1 MTATDDV
8 VKKMEKWRELEPP
21 LHEESLTFIERVFK
35 MSSKSVNELTEDEFR
50 KHIDDV
56 FAHFFQQNE
65 YDGTI
70 QDMSIPSDDHK
81 GIIV

>member
-8 VKKMEKWRELEPP
+8 VKKMEKWREHEPP

-56 FAHFFQQNE
+56 FAHFFSR
-65 YDGTI
+65 
-70 QDMSIPSDDHK
+70 MSMMVPFRICQYLLM
-81 GIIV
+81 IVKV